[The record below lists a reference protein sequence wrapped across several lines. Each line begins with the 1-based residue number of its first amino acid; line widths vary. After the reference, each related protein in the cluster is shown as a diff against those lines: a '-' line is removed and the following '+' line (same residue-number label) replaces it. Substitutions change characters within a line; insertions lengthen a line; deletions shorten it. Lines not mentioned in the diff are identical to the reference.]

1 MRINFDYVRDFTL
14 GFFMG
19 WEGYPLLIK
28 ILFQGFMQKRRL
40 ILEEYSR
47 EQDSPI
53 GNTSRSHKPAALV
66 PIVFKNYS
74 LRNKGI

>member
-1 MRINFDYVRDFTL
+1 
-14 GFFMG
+14 
-19 WEGYPLLIK
+19 
-28 ILFQGFMQKRRL
+28 MQKRRL